1 MPLETQVLYE
11 FGKFRCAPG
20 EHLLLVLGEGKS
32 VSLSPKSFEIL
43 VALIQSNGCLL
54 TKDELM
60 R

>member
-20 EHLLLVLGEGKS
+20 EHLLLGEGKS